1 MVSVLITISGSE
13 MNVLAFN
20 STNLVSLVS
29 IQIMMKKNVKDMIW
43 Q

>member
-20 STNLVSLVS
+20 STNLVS